1 MELGTRPA
9 QIVALTVAVCA
20 VMCFLWLAGAWGQ
33 SSRLVNPPIVSD
45 KPFLKTDTTRV
56 VDKDEIQRISDD
68 TTLRIQ
74 KLESKVSD
82 LEQQIQQLR
91 GEIEEIR
98 EG

>member
-1 MELGTRPA
+1 MGLDSKLA
-9 QIVALTVAVCA
+9 QIIAITVMVGALFCFSWLTV
-20 VMCFLWLAGAWGQ
+20 WGQ

-45 KPFLKTDTTRV
+45 KPFTRTDTSRV

-74 KLESKVSD
+74 RLENKVSD
-82 LEQQIQQLR
+82 LEQQIQELR

-98 EG
+98 GG